1 MEIEEHKVHVEDV
14 PIRYLSV
21 GSGPALLLLHGIGD
35 SASDWM
41 PVMRELSRTWSIFA
55 PDMPFVTGWGDGR
68 DYTPQ
73 HLSRFVLSFLRAVRV
88 ARCVIAG
95 HSAGGT
101 AAIDLALEKPDLVRA
116 LVLVASSGLGQ
127 EIHPAM
133 VAEAA
138 PLWGDLAIGL
148 AQTPV
153 GSLQRALFR
162 SQLLFSR
169 PGQAPRQW
177 WAEQYRLSLE
187 PAFLPAALDA
197 LRASTGPLGQKI
209 ILLEQLPGLKMPVL
223 LIWGTLDQV
232 VPVFQAEDALD
243 YLTDGR
249 LAVIPGSGHM
259 PHVESPAACAE
270 EITRFAAENIRV

>member
-1 MEIEEHKVHVEDV
+1 MEIEEHKVHVEEA

-55 PDMPFVTGWGDGR
+55 PDMPFTTGWGDGQG
-68 DYTPQ
+68 YTPER
-73 HLSRFVLSFLRAVRV
+73 LSRFVLSFLRAVRV
-88 ARCVIAG
+88 ARCVVAG
-95 HSAGGT
+95 HSAGGM
-101 AAIDLALEKPDLVRA
+101 AAIGLALEKPELVRA

-133 VAEAA
+133 AAEAT

-169 PGQAPRQW
+169 PGLAPRQW

-187 PAFLPAALDA
+187 PAFLPAVLDA

-209 ILLEQLPGLKMPVL
+209 ILLERLPGLKMPVL

-243 YLTDGR
+243 YLKDGR
-249 LAVIPGSGHM
+249 LAVISGSGHM
-259 PHVESPAACAE
+259 PHVERPAACAE
-270 EITRFAAENIRV
+270 AITRFAAENIRA

>member
-1 MEIEEHKVHVEDV
+1 MEIEEHKVHVEEV

-35 SASDWM
+35 SISDWK
-41 PVMRELSRTWSIFA
+41 PVMRELSDAWSIFA
-55 PDMPFVTGWGDGR
+55 PEMPFATGWGDGR
-68 DYTPQ
+68 DYTPE

-88 ARCVIAG
+88 ARCVAVG
-95 HSAGGT
+95 HSAGGM
-101 AAIDLALEKPDLVRA
+101 AAIGLALEKPELVRA

-127 EIHPAM
+127 EINPAM

-169 PGQAPRQW
+169 PGLVPRQW

-187 PAFLPAALDA
+187 PAFLQAVLDA
-197 LRASTGPLGQKI
+197 QRASTGPLGQKI
-209 ILLEQLPGLKMPVL
+209 ILLEHLPGLKMPVL

-243 YLTDGR
+243 YLKDGS
-249 LAVIPGSGHM
+249 LAVIAGSGHM
-259 PHVESPAACAE
+259 PHLEQPAACAE
-270 EITRFAAENIRV
+270 AITRFAAEHIRA